1 MPRAAAMASVFTMP
15 TSIRPADSRC
25 STRAPLFMHGFEEN
39 VPFYS
44 DNEAGDRHAPSIEPI
59 LSRRE
64 RQAARFR
71 ADDRILALRKGV

>member
-1 MPRAAAMASVFTMP
+1 MRA
-15 TSIRPADSRC
+15 
-25 STRAPLFMHGFEEN
+25 
-39 VPFYS
+39 
-44 DNEAGDRHAPSIEPI
+44 SIEPI